1 MPTTA
6 FLGLGAIGAPMARH
20 LPAHGFDL
28 IVWNRTR
35 ERAEQFASSVRARVA
50 DTPADAARD
59 ADVVI
64 TCLPTS
70 REVETMLEGG
80 DGLAAGL
87 RRGAT
92 LVDCTSGDPVTS
104 RRIAARLRDRGVS
117 FVDAPVSGGKRGAE
131 EGTLTVMCGGDVADV
146 ERVRPVLAAFG
157 KHVVHCGAVG
167 AGDMVKA
174 VNQALL
180 AIHIWAT
187 GEGLATLAKSGVD
200 ARVALEVINASSG
213 RSNTSM
219 HLFPERVL
227 SRAFPRTFRLALLD
241 KDLRIAADIARD
253 AGVPS
258 PLTQLASELFRLA
271 RAELGEEADHVEAV
285 RVIERSAGVEIGA

>member
-1 MPTTA
+1 MLTTA

-35 ERAEQFASSVRARVA
+35 ERAERFASSVRARVA
-50 DTPADAARD
+50 DTPADAARE

-70 REVETMLEGG
+70 REVEAMLEGG

-219 HLFPERVL
+219 NLFPERVL

-258 PLTQLASELFRLA
+258 PLTQLATELFRLA

-285 RVIERSAGVEIGA
+285 RVIERSAGVEIGG

>member
-1 MPTTA
+1 MPTVA

-20 LPAHGFDL
+20 LPAHGFEL
-28 IVWNRTR
+28 VVWNRTR
-35 ERAEQFASSVRARVA
+35 ERAEQFATTVRSRVA
-50 DTPADAARD
+50 RTPADAARN

-70 REVETMLEGG
+70 HEVESLLDGA
-80 DGLAAGL
+80 DGLLAGL
-87 RRGAT
+87 RTGAT
-92 LVDCTSGDPVTS
+92 LVDCTSGDPATS
-104 RRIAARLRDRGVS
+104 RRIAERLGERGVV

-131 EGTLTVMCGGDVADV
+131 EGTLTVMCGGDAAVV

-157 KHVVHCGAVG
+157 KNIVHCGDVG

-187 GEGLATLAKSGVD
+187 GEGLATLAKAGVD
-200 ARVALEVINASSG
+200 TRIALDVINASSG

-219 HLFPERVL
+219 NLFPERVL
-227 SRAFPRTFRLALLD
+227 SRAFPRTFRLALID
-241 KDLRIAADIARD
+241 KDLRIAANMARD

-258 PLTQLASELFRLA
+258 PLTQLASELFRAA
-271 RAELGEEADHVEAV
+271 RVELGEEADHVEAV
-285 RVIERSAGVEIGA
+285 RVIERAAGVEIGT

>member
-1 MPTTA
+1 MPTIA

-20 LPAHGFDL
+20 LPANGFEL

-35 ERAEQFASSVRARVA
+35 ERAEQLATSVRARVA
-50 DTPADAARD
+50 QTPAEAARA

-70 REVETMLEGG
+70 REVEGLLDG
-80 DGLAAGL
+80 DGGLLAGL
-87 RRGAT
+87 RRGSI
-92 LVDCTSGDPVTS
+92 LVDCTSGDPATS
-104 RRIAARLRDRGVS
+104 RRIAARLREHGVS

-131 EGTLTVMCGGDVADV
+131 DGTLTVMCGGDAAVV
-146 ERVRPVLAAFG
+146 ERVRPVLSAFG
-157 KHVVHCGAVG
+157 KNIVHCGDVG

-187 GEGLATLAKSGVD
+187 GEGLATLAKAGVD
-200 ARVALEVINASSG
+200 TRVALDVINTSSG

-219 HLFPERVL
+219 NLFPERVI

-241 KDLRIAADIARD
+241 KDLRIAAEMARD
-253 AGVPS
+253 AGVPA
-258 PLTQLASELFRLA
+258 PLTQLASELFRSA

-285 RVIERSAGVEIGA
+285 RVIERTAGVEIGT